1 MAAKI
6 NDTTTTIVADVNGET
21 QPLARLKE
29 LLDHAKGQWAKVGNN
44 PKSAWKKFVDDYQER
59 YDRAVALRAEIDALI
74 ASVNGQDTPQ
84 G

>member
-1 MAAKI
+1 MAAKS
-6 NDTTTTIVADVNGET
+6 NDTTTVVADVNVEA

-29 LLDHAKGQWAKVGNN
+29 LLDHAKDQWAKGGKKPN
-44 PKSAWKKFVDDYQER
+44 SAWKKFVDDYQER

-74 ASVNGQDTPQ
+74 ASANGQDTPQ